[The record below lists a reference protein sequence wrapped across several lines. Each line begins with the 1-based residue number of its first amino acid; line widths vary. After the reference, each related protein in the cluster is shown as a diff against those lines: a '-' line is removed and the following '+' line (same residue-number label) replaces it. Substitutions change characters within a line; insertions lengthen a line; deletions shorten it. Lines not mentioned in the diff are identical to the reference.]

1 MNSNR
6 NQNEDNLIKVED
18 VNGHH
23 LEDRE
28 VSEEMVDESE
38 EEYGNDLSFI
48 PEDQREV
55 FIDKAQLSIF
65 ELHRRS
71 VRGDIILQPHYQRK
85 DVWTRS
91 KKSKLIESVLCN
103 IPIPSIYL
111 AETKDGDWEVIDG
124 QQRLRAFFDF
134 IEGKYKLS
142 QMPILSNLKNKYF
155 NDLGTYH
162 RKLED
167 YQLHIFIIKKESHP
181 DIHLPL

>member
-1 MNSNR
+1 MNY
-6 NQNEDNLIKVED
+6 I
-18 VNGHH
+18 
-23 LEDRE
+23 
-28 VSEEMVDESE
+28 EE
-38 EEYGNDLSFI
+38 
-48 PEDQREV
+48 
-55 FIDKAQLSIF
+55 
-65 ELHRRS
+65 S